1 MQSSALTILVVD
13 DDPGVRSVVQR
24 QLEEDGYAVVLAADG
39 ATARDLLE
47 RGGISLVVLDR
58 GLPDVDGL
66 ELCREIRARE
76 RTTPGLPV
84 IMLTAVVDEPE
95 RLAGFEAGVDDYVSK
110 PFSADELT
118 ARIAAVLRRVRPF
131 GAPAAGLIT
140 IDERLQLDLGEHE
153 VIVEGRRL
161 RLRPTETRL
170 LALLVQHAG
179 KTLPFATILSEV
191 WGPEY
196 GEETHYVHLYITYLR
211 QKIEPDPRNPRYLHS
226 RRGVGYCFQIAR

>member
-1 MQSSALTILVVD
+1 MQSNAPTILVVD
-13 DDPGVRSVVQR
+13 DDPDVRGVVQR
-24 QLEEDGYAVVLAADG
+24 QLEEDGYQVLLAPDG

-66 ELCREIRARE
+66 ELCRQIRARE
-76 RTTPGLPV
+76 HTTPGLPV

-95 RLAGFEAGVDDYVSK
+95 RLAGFEAGVDDYVTK
-110 PFSADELT
+110 PLSADELT
-118 ARIAAVLRRVRPF
+118 ARIAAVLRRVRSF
-131 GAPAAGLIT
+131 GAPPAGLIAV
-140 IDERLQLDLGEHE
+140 DERLQLDLGEHE
-153 VIVEGRRL
+153 VIVDGQRL

-211 QKIEPDPRNPRYLHS
+211 QKIEPDPRNPRYLLS